1 MESNVKS
8 YTAIATAQGGRSG
21 SVKSSDGVLDLK
33 VSVPIEFGGEGG
45 SYTNPEQLFAAGW
58 AACFDSALG
67 LVANARKVQISS
79 VTTAEVTLGNTE
91 DGGIGLSVVLK
102 VKIEGVDKELA
113 LKLLDAAHRVCPY
126 SKATRNNIKVDVL
139 LVE

>member
-33 VSVPIEFGGEGG
+33 ISVPIEFGGEGG

>member
-91 DGGIGLSVVLK
+91 DGGIGLSAVLK

>member
-67 LVANARKVQISS
+67 LVANARKVQIRS

-91 DGGIGLSVVLK
+91 DGGIGLSAVLK